1 MLVLRNA
8 CLSRCVTIIVMDSSD
23 PQSKNPLVERFLTLL
38 KRNLLKDDM
47 DQRVLEIRRRAK
59 RKKLKDDLVKRMN

>member
-1 MLVLRNA
+1 M
-8 CLSRCVTIIVMDSSD
+8 
-23 PQSKNPLVERFLTLL
+23 L